1 MTKMSSKGQ
10 IVIPAEMRQDMKE
23 GEKMLIIK
31 DGDRMILRKACDAK
45 NFREDLIFAKRTEDA
60 LRKYEKGLFVKKEKN
75 GFVRELKKW

>member
-45 NFREDLIFAKRTEDA
+45 NLREDLIFAKRTEDA